1 MNNSIKKIFEEE
13 CAHVKIDKA
22 FYKKVCELEARFVN
36 KKQEHIEFFGGTL
49 TGVQVVRFTDEDRD
63 KIFSDILMVDDAAL
77 EEKLHT
83 LKDINTAWIISSD
96 VFNLSCVWIMHA
108 FDNSKFL
115 DEEERIEGKLRI
127 CLYLQYKFLTSIL
140 FRLFRYPADPQVAAA
155 TYAQLSYKYVLKQQG
170 SWGGALRF
178 RANEVITKNS
188 IWASTVNKLND
199 DYRVVQMLNDI
210 QGRIKDMLK
219 NIFSLHIRIN
229 EQGGRI
235 SSSNS
240 LVETDGEM
248 ILKDKTKN
256 ISIYTRY
263 IRGVVSDRTS
273 FIRQELLDVIANAI
287 QTMPPKLLH
296 QTLDWC
302 STNYRHLDN
311 NIAEEAIDLIMDHAF
326 DFLSDNK
333 DLLRSKGDLVGFIS
347 KLRGTYMSSRST
359 DKKLI
364 RIRELSETIV
374 KSATKT
380 KNDSVIASVRTGFML
395 YIVLRSFTM
404 SHYTGN

>member
-77 EEKLHT
+77 EEKLHA

-364 RIRELSETIV
+364 QIRELSETIV

>member
-1 MNNSIKKIFEEE
+1 VEHSIKSVFEEE
-13 CAHVKIDKA
+13 CAHVKIDRA
-22 FYKKVCELEARFVN
+22 FYKKICELEAKFVN
-36 KKQEHIEFFGGTL
+36 KKQEHIEFFGGSL
-49 TGVQVVRFTDEDRD
+49 TGVQVVRFTDDDRN
-63 KIFSDILMVDDAAL
+63 KLFSDILFVDDHVL
-77 EEKLHT
+77 EERLHN
-83 LKDINTAWIISSD
+83 LKDINKSWVISSD
-96 VFNLSCVWIMHA
+96 VFNLSCAWIMHA
-108 FDNSKFL
+108 FDKSKLL
-115 DEEERIEGKLRI
+115 DEDERIEGKLRI

-170 SWGGALRF
+170 SWGAALRF
-178 RANEVITKNS
+178 RANEVITDHS
-188 IWASTVNKLND
+188 IWFSTIKNLND

-248 ILKDKTKN
+248 ILKDKSKN
-256 ISIYTRY
+256 IGVYTRY
-263 IRGVVSDRTS
+263 IRSIVPDKNS

-296 QTLDWC
+296 QTLEWC
-302 STNYRHLDN
+302 SDNYRHLDD

-333 DLLRSKGDLVGFIS
+333 ALLRSKGDLAGFIS

-359 DKKLI
+359 DEKLI
-364 RIRELSETIV
+364 KIRELSEKIV
-374 KSATKT
+374 KNATKT

-395 YIVLRSFTM
+395 YICLRSFSM
-404 SHYTGN
+404 AHYNRA

>member
-1 MNNSIKKIFEEE
+1 MEHSIKSVFEEE
-13 CAHVKIDKA
+13 CAHLKIDRA
-22 FYKKVCELEARFVN
+22 FYKKICELEARFVN

-49 TGVQVVRFTDEDRD
+49 TGVQVVRFTDDDRD
-63 KIFSDILMVDDAAL
+63 RLFTDVLLLDDHVL
-77 EEKLHT
+77 EEKLHS
-83 LKDINTAWIISSD
+83 LKDINKSWVISSD
-96 VFNLSCVWIMHA
+96 VFNISCVWIMHA
-108 FDNSKFL
+108 FDKSNFL
-115 DEEERIEGKLRI
+115 DEEERTEGKLRI

-140 FRLFRYPADPQVAAA
+140 FRLFRYPTDPQVAAA

-170 SWGGALRF
+170 SWGAALRF
-178 RANEVITKNS
+178 RANEVITDHS
-188 IWASTVNKLND
+188 IWASTIAKLND

-235 SSSNS
+235 SNSSS

-248 ILKDKTKN
+248 ILKDKSKN
-256 ISIYTRY
+256 IGVYTRY
-263 IRGVVSDRTS
+263 IRAVIPDKNS

-296 QTLDWC
+296 QTLEWC
-302 STNYRHLDN
+302 SNNYRHLDN
-311 NIAEEAIDLIMDHAF
+311 NIAEEAVELIMDHAF
-326 DFLSDNK
+326 EFLADNK
-333 DLLRSKGDLVGFIS
+333 SLLRSKGDLIGFIS
-347 KLRGTYMSSRST
+347 KLRGSYMSSRST
-359 DKKLI
+359 DEKLI
-364 RIRELSETIV
+364 KIRELSEVIV
-374 KSATKT
+374 KTSTKT

-404 SHYTGN
+404 VHYTKN